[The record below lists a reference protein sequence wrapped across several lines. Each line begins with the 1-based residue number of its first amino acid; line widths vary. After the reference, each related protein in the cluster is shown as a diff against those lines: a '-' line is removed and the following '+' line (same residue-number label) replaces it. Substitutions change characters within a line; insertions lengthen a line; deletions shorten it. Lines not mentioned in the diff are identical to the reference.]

1 MIESVA
7 EKQSFRL
14 DDFEGPL
21 DLLLFLVRKNEV
33 NIYDIPISV
42 ITEQYLQVLGLA
54 TKLDLEELTEFYQL
68 AATLLYIKSRTLL
81 PQGSDDEELEDPR
94 QDLVNQLIDYQKFK
108 RLAEL
113 MANQEA
119 ESDWIWE
126 RKRKQPVLPFDEK
139 DEFWEQVEVWDL
151 LKTFSKIMS
160 RLPAQH
166 LVNLQEEVSVNE
178 KVVLVLELLETKS
191 KFLFTDL
198 IVRPGSL
205 MDVICSFLAILELVK
220 NRQISL
226 SQSRL
231 FGDIRIERGKVLAA

>member
-1 MIESVA
+1 
-7 EKQSFRL
+7 
-14 DDFEGPL
+14 
-21 DLLLFLVRKNEV
+21 
-33 NIYDIPISV
+33 
-42 ITEQYLQVLGLA
+42 
-54 TKLDLEELTEFYQL
+54 
-68 AATLLYIKSRTLL
+68 
-81 PQGSDDEELEDPR
+81 
-94 QDLVNQLIDYQKFK
+94 
-108 RLAEL
+108 
-113 MANQEA
+113 
-119 ESDWIWE
+119 
-126 RKRKQPVLPFDEK
+126 
-139 DEFWEQVEVWDL
+139 
-151 LKTFSKIMS
+151 MS

-231 FGDIRIERGKVLAA
+231 FGDIRIERGKDLAA

>member
-1 MIESVA
+1 MMESVA
-7 EKQSFRL
+7 DKQSFRL

-33 NIYDIPISV
+33 NIYDIPISL
-42 ITEQYLQVLGLA
+42 ITEQYLEVLELS
-54 TKLDLEELTEFYQL
+54 TKIDLEELTEFYQL

-81 PQGSDDEELEDPR
+81 PQGSDEDELEDPR
-94 QDLVNQLIDYQKFK
+94 QDLVDRLIDYQKYK

-113 MANQEA
+113 MADQEA
-119 ESDWIWE
+119 ESDWVWE

-151 LKTFSKIMS
+151 LKTFSKVMS
-160 RLPAQH
+160 SLPPQH
-166 LVNLQEEVSVNE
+166 LIDLQEEVSVNE
-178 KVVLVLELLETKS
+178 KIALVIELLGS
-191 KFLFTDL
+191 KEHFLFTDL
-198 IVRPGSL
+198 IVRPSSL

-231 FGDIRIERGKVLAA
+231 FGDIRIERGKYLEA